1 MPRLSKAAMKTKL
14 LNSTYVLFGLI
25 TGFAFTPLFA
35 DNENYYHEDL
45 QGENYE
51 GHSLINAKFQWCNL
65 QGADFGTSTLIGAS
79 FLNSD
84 IRGVDFTDVVWAL
97 ARDASFHPDNF
108 KAEQIYETAS
118 YKIKDLSGV
127 DFTGNCLS
135 GWDFSGQNLTNV
147 SFYDTYLFAAS
158 SDFFKKYFGISY
170 HSVEATNFTNAIV
183 NGANFGR
190 TSIRGIFFGE
200 EINYSFSKEQLY
212 STASYKNKD
221 LSGISLSGNDLRA
234 WDFSWQNLQ
243 NADFSSYK
251 YGEFSEREQIEI
263 YHYTDLSDADF
274 TDADIKGAGFAAT
287 NLTMQ
292 QLYSTASY
300 KEGDLSGV
308 SLGGKD
314 LNAWDFSGQNLQKAD
329 FSSKILDWDMG
340 ENMSAKEF
348 ISNLK
353 GANFSNA
360 NIKGS
365 NFAMTNFSKEQ
376 LYSTASYKSGDLSC
390 TSFGGNDLKA
400 WDFSGQNLQ
409 NSDFA
414 SKTLT
419 NYFVSKSFTT
429 NLEGANFTG
438 ADLRGANLS
447 GAEGNP
453 IYKNT
458 ITTDGRI
465 ENFSMTSASDSFS
478 IRKYEPASSG
488 GSLISAKL
496 DTSSRISGGAVLTLE
511 RGADFEIT
519 NNSTLS
525 VTQGSVISIN
535 TDASSSTSFSILA
548 GSGLVFE
555 NGAILEINLEGI
567 FTTSDSISFVLFDWE
582 NGGNFEVIGDF
593 VKDESIFLSLN
604 GEKFNGDWNF
614 KTDGNNFIV
623 NISQV
628 PEPATYAVISG
639 ALTLLLALGKRKAH
653 LVKSGR

>member
-1 MPRLSKAAMKTKL
+1 MRTKFLNLKYALLSLAL
-14 LNSTYVLFGLI
+14 GS
-25 TGFAFTPLFA
+25 AFVSLFA
-35 DNENYYHEDL
+35 DNEFYYHEDL
-45 QGENYE
+45 HGMSYAGQ
-51 GHSLINAKFQWCNL
+51 SLINSKFQWCNL
-65 QGADFGTSTLIGAS
+65 QDASFSTSTLIGAS

-84 IRGVDFTDVVWAL
+84 IRGVDFTDVVWAF
-97 ARDASFHPDNF
+97 AGDASFHPDNF
-108 KAEQIYETAS
+108 KAEQIYETSS

-127 DFTGNCLS
+127 NFTGNCLS

-147 SFYDTYLFAAS
+147 SFHDAYLFAAS
-158 SDFFKKYFGISY
+158 SDFFKKYFGITY
-170 HSVEATNFTNAIV
+170 NDVGATNFTNAVV
-183 NGANFGR
+183 NGADFSG

-200 EINYSFSKEQLY
+200 ELNYSFSKEQLY

-221 LSGISLSGNDLRA
+221 LSGIILSGNDLRS
-234 WDFSWQNLQ
+234 WDFSGQNLQ
-243 NADFSSYK
+243 NAKFDSVK

-329 FSSKILDWDMG
+329 FSSKILDWDTG

-376 LYSTASYKSGDLSC
+376 LYSTASYKSGDLSGI
-390 TSFGGNDLKA
+390 SFGGNDLSS

-409 NSDFA
+409 NADFS
-414 SKTLT
+414 SKNLA
-419 NYFVSKSFTT
+419 NYFVSRSFAT
-429 NLEGANFTG
+429 NLDGANFAK
-438 ADLRGANLS
+438 ADLRGANMS
-447 GAEGNP
+447 GVEGSP

-458 ITTDGRI
+458 IMTDGRI

-478 IRKYEPASSG
+478 IRKYEPVSSG
-488 GSLISAKL
+488 GALISAKL
-496 DTSSRISGGAVLTLE
+496 DTSSTISGGAVLALE

-519 NNSTLS
+519 NNSILTVAQAS
-525 VTQGSVISIN
+525 AISIN
-535 TDASSSTSFSILA
+535 TDVSSSTSFSILA

-555 NGAILEINLEGI
+555 NGATLEINIEAI
-567 FTTSDSISFVLFDWE
+567 FTTGDTLSFVVFDWE
-582 NGGNFEVIGDF
+582 NGGNFIGDF
-593 VKDESIFLSLN
+593 VKDESVFLSLN
-604 GEKFNGDWNF
+604 GEKFDGDWDF
-614 KTDGNNFIV
+614 QTEDNNFIV
-623 NISQV
+623 SISQV
-628 PEPATYAVISG
+628 PEPATYAVVFG
-639 ALTLLLALGKRKAH
+639 ALTLLLVLNRKKSC
-653 LVKSGR
+653 LVNRGR